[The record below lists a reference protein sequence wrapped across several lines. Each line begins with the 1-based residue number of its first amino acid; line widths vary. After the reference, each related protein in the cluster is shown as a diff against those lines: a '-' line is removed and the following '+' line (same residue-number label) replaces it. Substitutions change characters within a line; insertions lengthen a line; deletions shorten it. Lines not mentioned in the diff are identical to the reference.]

1 MKTSMTIKINGKL
14 EESFEQA
21 LYNDLEKFGEVFCS
35 TVVEKAAPKIKQFAD
50 KEIAG
55 YYAEYHPDY
64 YDRTGQMKDN
74 SFTQFVTK
82 GMPYEGGIEIN
93 SGNTHHH
100 GGFYPKWGS
109 SEPGI
114 SEEQIYTS
122 VWDLGL
128 HGKKGANHYTNTYHI
143 FDENGKNKFELR
155 TLGEGRYIQGMPH
168 RLDRL
173 VRKVWDSEFQN
184 QMIQIGLD
192 KASKQRYSVLKFI

>member
-21 LYNDLEKFGEVFCS
+21 LYNDLEKFGEIFCS

-50 KEIAG
+50 REMAG
-55 YYAEYHPDY
+55 YYAEYHPEFY
-64 YDRTGQMKDN
+64 ERTGQMKDK

-109 SEPGI
+109 PEPGI

-128 HGKKGANHYTNTYHI
+128 HGRKGANHYTNTYHI
-143 FDENGKNKFELR
+143 FDENGKDKFELK
-155 TLGEGRYIQGMPH
+155 TLGEKRHIQGMPH
-168 RLDRL
+168 RLDHL
-173 VRKVWDSEFQN
+173 VRKVWGSEFQN

>member
-21 LYNDLEKFGEVFCS
+21 LYNDLEKFGEIFCS

-50 KEIAG
+50 REMAG
-55 YYAEYHPDY
+55 YYAEYHPEFY
-64 YDRTGQMKDN
+64 ERTSQMKDK

-82 GMPYEGGIEIN
+82 DMPYEGGIKI
-93 SGNTHHH
+93 SSDNTQHH

-128 HGKKGANHYTNTYHI
+128 HGRKGANHYTNTYHI
-143 FDENGKNKFELR
+143 FDENGKDKFELK
-155 TLGEGRYIQGMPH
+155 TLGEKRHIQGMPH

-173 VRKVWDSEFQN
+173 VRKVWGSEFQN

>member
-21 LYNDLEKFGEVFCS
+21 LYNDLEKFGEIFCS

-50 KEIAG
+50 REMAG
-55 YYAEYHPDY
+55 YYAEYHPEF
-64 YDRTGQMKDN
+64 YDRTGQMKDK

-100 GGFYPKWGS
+100 GGFYPEWGS
-109 SEPGI
+109 PEPGI

-128 HGKKGANHYTNTYHI
+128 HGRKGANHYTNTYHI
-143 FDENGKNKFELR
+143 FDENGKDKFELK
-155 TLGEGRYIQGMPH
+155 TLGEKRHIQGMPH
-168 RLDRL
+168 RLNRL
-173 VRKVWDSEFQN
+173 VRKIWGSEFQN

>member
-93 SGNTHHH
+93 PGNTHHH

-173 VRKVWDSEFQN
+173 VRKVWGSEFQN

>member
-173 VRKVWDSEFQN
+173 VRKVWGSEFQN

>member
-21 LYNDLEKFGEVFCS
+21 LYNDLDKFGEVFCS

-173 VRKVWDSEFQN
+173 VRKVWGSEFQN

>member
-55 YYAEYHPDY
+55 YYAEYRPDY

-74 SFTQFVTK
+74 SFTQFVTR

-128 HGKKGANHYTNTYHI
+128 HGKKGTNHYTNTYHI

-173 VRKVWDSEFQN
+173 VRKVWGSEFQN

>member
-50 KEIAG
+50 KEMAG

-173 VRKVWDSEFQN
+173 VRKVWGSEFQN

>member
-1 MKTSMTIKINGKL
+1 MKTALTIKINGKL

-21 LYNDLEKFGEVFCS
+21 LYKDLEKFGEIFCS
-35 TVVEKAAPKIKQFAD
+35 TVVEQAAPKIKKFAD
-50 KEIAG
+50 QEIAG
-55 YYAEYHPDY
+55 YYAEYKPEFY
-64 YDRTGQMKDN
+64 NRTGQMKDK

-109 SEPGI
+109 PEPGI

-128 HGKKGANHYTNTYHI
+128 HGRKGDNHYVRQYNI
-143 FDENGKNKFELR
+143 FDDEGKEFEHRDFGENNH
-155 TLGEGRYIQGMPH
+155 IQGMPH

-173 VRKVWDSEFQN
+173 VRKVWSADFQN

>member
-21 LYNDLEKFGEVFCS
+21 LYNDLEKFGEIFCS

-50 KEIAG
+50 REMAG
-55 YYAEYHPDY
+55 YYAEYHPEF
-64 YDRTGQMKDN
+64 YDRTGQMKDK

-93 SGNTHHH
+93 SDNTHHR

-109 SEPGI
+109 PEPGI

-128 HGKKGANHYTNTYHI
+128 HGRKGANHYTNTYHI
-143 FDENGKNKFELR
+143 FDENGKDKFELK
-155 TLGEGRYIQGMPH
+155 TLGEKRHIQGMPH

-173 VRKVWDSEFQN
+173 VRKVWGSEFQN